1 MEQIRDK
8 NLYYVGG
15 YVRDEILGVK
25 SLDIDFCYEGNAIDF
40 AQKFNILRT
49 NKDFG
54 TVRVLFESEEIDIAS
69 TRLEEYPKAGHL
81 PVIKEI
87 ACPLEKDLLRRDFTI
102 NAMAKNTVTN
112 KLVDYFGGFED
123 IKNKKL
129 RVLHSKSF
137 IDDPTRIVRG
147 LKFSVRF
154 NFELEEETKR
164 LQDEYL
170 DNINY
175 DMSYHRLK
183 KELIE
188 TFNLNKEEAYF
199 KFVEQGI
206 YKLLGENQVVPELK
220 ASISNLVEKYNPH
233 YIWLVYLGL
242 YDLSNFELN
251 RDETAILD
259 SYYKIKSAIP
269 KDDVE
274 AYFLFNKA
282 PLESILLYAISIN
295 YDIATNYLENLKNLK
310 LFVKGEDLLAL
321 GVPKGVVYKEILEK
335 LLVEKIKNPKL
346 TKTDEIMIVKSQ
358 LVNGFLK

>member
-25 SLDIDFCYEGNAIDF
+25 CFDIDFCYEGDAIDF
-40 AQKFNILRT
+40 AQKFNIIKT

-54 TVRVLFESEEIDIAS
+54 TVRILLNNKEIDIAS
-69 TRLEEYPKAGHL
+69 TRTEVYPKAGHL
-81 PVIKEI
+81 PVIKET
-87 ACPLEKDLLRRDFTI
+87 ACSLEKDLQRRDFTI
-102 NAMAKNTVTN
+102 NAIAKNTVTN
-112 KLVDYFGGFED
+112 ELVDYFGGLED

-137 IDDPTRIVRG
+137 VDDPTRIVRG

-164 LQDEYL
+164 LQEEYL

-183 KELIE
+183 KELVE
-188 TFNLNKEEAYF
+188 TFNLNIEDAYN

-206 YKLLGENQVVPELK
+206 YKLLGENQIIPEIK
-220 ASISNLVEKYNPH
+220 CSIQDLIDKFNPQ
-233 YIWLVYLGL
+233 YRWLVYLGL

-251 RDETAILD
+251 KEEAAILN
-259 SYYKIKSAIP
+259 SYHKIKSIKP
-269 KDDVE
+269 KDNVE
-274 AYFLFNKA
+274 TYFLFNKA
-282 PLESILLYAISIN
+282 PLESVLLYAISIN

-310 LFVKGEDLLAL
+310 PFVNGDDLLAL
-321 GVPKGVVYKEILEK
+321 GVPKGVAYKDILEK
-335 LLVEKIKNPKL
+335 LLIEKIKNPNM
-346 TKTDEIMIVKSQ
+346 TKVEEIELVKSQ
-358 LVNGFLK
+358 LLNGFLK